1 MKKSLFAALGVAF
14 VLLGCSGPRDTKLS
28 EMNEPKQAIALREE
42 LSNEEVALLRKY
54 VVTRTMNQ
62 TIDYK
67 VTVGDAIDEQR
78 KLDADIK
85 NAVDSIK

>member
-1 MKKSLFAALGVAF
+1 MKKSLFACLGIAF

-28 EMNEPKQAIALREE
+28 EMNEPKQAIELREE
-42 LSNEEVALLRKY
+42 LSNEEIGLLRKY

-78 KLDADIK
+78 KLDAGIK

>member
-1 MKKSLFAALGVAF
+1 MKKSLFACLGMAF
-14 VLLGCSGPRDTKLS
+14 VLVGCSGPRDTKLS
-28 EMNEPKQAIALREE
+28 EMNEPKQAIELREE
-42 LSNEEVALLRKY
+42 LSNEEIELLRKY

-67 VTVGDAIDEQR
+67 VTVGDAIEEQR
-78 KLDADIK
+78 KLDAGIK